1 MNTSGFSRLGFLS
14 LGIALLGL
22 SSATAYAQGAASQGL
37 NANSAMSQ
45 LSAAFS
51 GGKAVQRVQLSGNAT
66 WYAGSLE
73 DSGTVTLTA
82 SADGSSLMQLIL
94 SASGQRSETQSGSG
108 LNATCQWAG
117 DDGIAHEIRS
127 GSCWRPVLWFL
138 PALTVQPSQLPSN
151 IGVVDLG
158 TGTVGSSTNAYRH
171 LQTQLILNEPS
182 NAQTTDIAQKI
193 TTDLGLDPVSML
205 PSVLAYSVYPDNG
218 APVAIAVEVR
228 YSDYRA
234 VNGVQIPFLIQRYV
248 NGSLQLELR
257 INSAEI
263 A

>member
-1 MNTSGFSRLGFLS
+1 LNTSGFSRLGFLS

-127 GSCWRPVLWFL
+127 GSCWRQHSPFNRRSC
-138 PALTVQPSQLPSN
+138 PATLESLTSEREL
-151 IGVVDLG
+151 
-158 TGTVGSSTNAYRH
+158 
-171 LQTQLILNEPS
+171 
-182 NAQTTDIAQKI
+182 
-193 TTDLGLDPVSML
+193 
-205 PSVLAYSVYPDNG
+205 SVLA
-218 APVAIAVEVR
+218 
-228 YSDYRA
+228 
-234 VNGVQIPFLIQRYV
+234 QM
-248 NGSLQLELR
+248 R
-257 INSAEI
+257 IDIYKPS
-263 A
+263 